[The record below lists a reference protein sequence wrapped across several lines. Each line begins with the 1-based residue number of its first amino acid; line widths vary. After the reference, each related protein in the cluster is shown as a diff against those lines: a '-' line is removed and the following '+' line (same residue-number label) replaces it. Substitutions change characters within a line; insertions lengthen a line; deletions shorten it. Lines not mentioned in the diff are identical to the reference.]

1 MCVHVKNPF
10 LAVLRVVSLNVHAK
24 TAPAGS
30 NPFEDEDD
38 EDDEEEE
45 LEVVAKQQTT
55 VNHIIANKEDI
66 KTLVNRSRRC
76 SPTSFLPFF
85 PSFFGLK
92 DLRSP
97 SLVFIA
103 LLPSSLKPSHLS
115 PAVECCVDL
124 HGQWHHTQPVCICS
138 SLLTLARLA
147 KHYRVYMRLN
157 QTRLLHSDLNID

>member
-1 MCVHVKNPF
+1 MSVCVHVKNPF

-38 EDDEEEE
+38 EDEEEEE

-55 VNHIIANKEDI
+55 VNHIIANKEDM

-85 PSFFGLK
+85 LFLWFEEPPF
-92 DLRSP
+92 
-97 SLVFIA
+97 
-103 LLPSSLKPSHLS
+103 
-115 PAVECCVDL
+115 
-124 HGQWHHTQPVCICS
+124 
-138 SLLTLARLA
+138 SLLCLYYFAPFFLETLPPLRL
-147 KHYRVYMRLN
+147 
-157 QTRLLHSDLNID
+157 

>member
-38 EDDEEEE
+38 EDEEEEEE

-55 VNHIIANKEDI
+55 VNHIIANKEDM

-76 SPTSFLPFF
+76 SLTSFPPFF
-85 PSFFGLK
+85 L
-92 DLRSP
+92 
-97 SLVFIA
+97 SLV
-103 LLPSSLKPSHLS
+103 
-115 PAVECCVDL
+115 
-124 HGQWHHTQPVCICS
+124 
-138 SLLTLARLA
+138 
-147 KHYRVYMRLN
+147 
-157 QTRLLHSDLNID
+157 

>member
-38 EDDEEEE
+38 EDEEEEEE

-55 VNHIIANKEDI
+55 VNHIIANKEDM

-76 SPTSFLPFF
+76 SPTSFPPFF
-85 PSFFGLK
+85 SL
-92 DLRSP
+92 
-97 SLVFIA
+97 SLV
-103 LLPSSLKPSHLS
+103 
-115 PAVECCVDL
+115 
-124 HGQWHHTQPVCICS
+124 
-138 SLLTLARLA
+138 
-147 KHYRVYMRLN
+147 
-157 QTRLLHSDLNID
+157 

>member
-1 MCVHVKNPF
+1 MSKTHF
-10 LAVLRVVSLNVHAK
+10 LLCSVVSLNVHAK

-38 EDDEEEE
+38 EDEEEEEE

-55 VNHIIANKEDI
+55 VNHIIANKEDM

-76 SPTSFLPFF
+76 SPTSLPPFF
-85 PSFFGLK
+85 LSFFGLK
-92 DLRSP
+92 DLRSS

-115 PAVECCVDL
+115 PAVGCCVDL
-124 HGQWHHTQPVCICS
+124 HGQWNGIT
-138 SLLTLARLA
+138 
-147 KHYRVYMRLN
+147 
-157 QTRLLHSDLNID
+157 HSQCASVPRS